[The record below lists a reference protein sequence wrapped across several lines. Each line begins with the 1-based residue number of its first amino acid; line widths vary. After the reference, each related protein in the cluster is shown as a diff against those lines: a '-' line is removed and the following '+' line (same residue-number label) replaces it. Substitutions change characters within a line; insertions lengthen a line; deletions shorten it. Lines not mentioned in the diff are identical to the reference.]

1 MDEVCL
7 SKENVGRLR
16 DLGFKNVAAVVLLPS
31 VRLEAATVAPCDVSI
46 LAETTIVRAVENF
59 PKVSSNETRLDM
71 LLQIFACLVLQPAIA
86 RCSSEGADIDVH
98 DTESIPLDMGQPDSL
113 NSSMNSSDLLL
124 YDSLT
129 QTLALQILWN
139 RGTLAVTAYADPGD
153 LWTTE
158 TAARLAQRILSLQL
172 SGQGLTNFII
182 GPVLNQH
189 VRLILSSPTGGDPS
203 ANSRAS
209 GSVAALDL
217 AEYENAAAVLN
228 WAIRMT
234 ESPDIGKYWHR
245 FVPALV
251 NLAESREMS
260 VREGGL
266 KAIISFLAKCPS
278 SAIYT
283 TGMDQLFER
292 TILPTLLL
300 LPTATPEKDSVT
312 LLRLGYTAALQLA
325 TTSGDS
331 HNANRRRI
339 LDMIIRDGILEGFRH
354 AADYISV
361 VDVLMQYVAE
371 VVSCLGI
378 FSIKHLKVSLTIFS
392 TICNASD
399 YEDFLQDL
407 LDVIESVICD
417 PFGAD
422 HPGVLTSAAEALIVI
437 MTNCWPRI
445 SNTKRVEQILRI
457 LGVCWLNMN
466 NEASQSIHE
475 GSMPV
480 LKSRILQAAG
490 LVRFFAQTNASEI
503 NRTSRAAVL
512 RDRRLQDI
520 LMQ

>member
-1 MDEVCL
+1 M
-7 SKENVGRLR
+7 
-16 DLGFKNVAAVVLLPS
+16 
-31 VRLEAATVAPCDVSI
+31 
-46 LAETTIVRAVENF
+46 
-59 PKVSSNETRLDM
+59 
-71 LLQIFACLVLQPAIA
+71 
-86 RCSSEGADIDVH
+86 
-98 DTESIPLDMGQPDSL
+98 
-113 NSSMNSSDLLL
+113 
-124 YDSLT
+124 
-129 QTLALQILWN
+129 
-139 RGTLAVTAYADPGD
+139 
-153 LWTTE
+153 
-158 TAARLAQRILSLQL
+158 
-172 SGQGLTNFII
+172 
-182 GPVLNQH
+182 
-189 VRLILSSPTGGDPS
+189 
-203 ANSRAS
+203 
-209 GSVAALDL
+209 
-217 AEYENAAAVLN
+217 
-228 WAIRMT
+228 
-234 ESPDIGKYWHR
+234 
-245 FVPALV
+245 PALV
-251 NLAESREMS
+251 NLAESHEMS

-457 LGVCWLNMN
+457 LSVCWLNMN